1 LKPTKI
7 TLKHERTLK
16 YTNLIKKQLMI
27 NIARFWKNFL
37 RKIKFYSGLK
47 GVDGSENERAL
58 KIGKQ
63 FEYPML
69 FAAVWIPVQAYI
81 ESTSDIAIPPVFEWT
96 IWSLFLLETVV
107 ITGVV
112 NNKVRYLKQNWLN
125 LFIIIFGFPMFWS
138 QTPIPSMLR
147 MLRLIFLIALFVR
160 LFRIVHSVFMQNHLG
175 LTLFFGLLFVFISG
189 AALYRIDPA
198 ITSLS
203 DGFWW
208 ALVTV
213 TTVGYG
219 DISPTSD
226 LGRIFAS
233 LLIILG
239 VVLFSLITANISA
252 FLVSK
257 NKKEQDK
264 GLIDKLDN
272 IQNKLDKIEKEL
284 TTTRIQNDRYK

>member
-1 LKPTKI
+1 
-7 TLKHERTLK
+7 
-16 YTNLIKKQLMI
+16 
-27 NIARFWKNFL
+27 
-37 RKIKFYSGLK
+37 
-47 GVDGSENERAL
+47 
-58 KIGKQ
+58 
-63 FEYPML
+63 ML
-69 FAAVWIPVQAYI
+69 FAAAWIPIQAYI
-81 ESTSDIAIPPVFEWT
+81 ESTDDISLSPIFEWLV
-96 IWSLFLLETVV
+96 WGLFLLETVV
-107 ITGVV
+107 ITMVV
-112 NNKVRYLKQNWLN
+112 NNKSRYLRQNWLN
-125 LFIIIFGFPMFWS
+125 LFIVIFGFPLFWS

-147 MLRLIFLIALFVR
+147 ILRLIFLVALFMR
-160 LFRIVHSVFMQNHLG
+160 LFKTVHTVFMQNNLG
-175 LTLFFGLLFVFISG
+175 LTLMFGLLFVFISG

-233 LLIILG
+233 LLIVLG

-257 NKKEQDK
+257 NKKEQDI
-264 GLIDKLDN
+264 GLINRLDN
-272 IQNKLDKIEKEL
+272 IQNKLDKLERKLSDKQLPPQEK
-284 TTTRIQNDRYK
+284 KGK

>member
-1 LKPTKI
+1 
-7 TLKHERTLK
+7 
-16 YTNLIKKQLMI
+16 MI
-27 NIARFWKNFL
+27 NIARYWKVFL

-47 GVDGSENERAL
+47 GVDGSENERAI
-58 KIGKQ
+58 KIGKK

-69 FAAVWIPVQAYI
+69 FAAAWIPIQAYI
-81 ESTSDIAIPPVFEWT
+81 ESTSDIAIPPIFEWA

-107 ITGVV
+107 ITMMV
-112 NNKVRYLKQNWLN
+112 NNRSRYLRQNWLN
-125 LFIIIFGFPMFWS
+125 PFIIIFGFPIFWS

-147 MLRLIFLIALFVR
+147 ILRLIFLVALFMR
-160 LFRIVHSVFMQNHLG
+160 LFKAVHSVFVQNNLG
-175 LTLFFGLLFVFISG
+175 LTLMFGLMFVFISG

-226 LGRIFAS
+226 LGRVFAS
-233 LLIILG
+233 LLIVLG

-264 GLIDKLDN
+264 SLINKLNALQD
-272 IQNKLDKIEKEL
+272 KLDKIEKEL
-284 TTTRIQNDRYK
+284 VATRIQDDRCK

>member
-1 LKPTKI
+1 
-7 TLKHERTLK
+7 
-16 YTNLIKKQLMI
+16 
-27 NIARFWKNFL
+27 
-37 RKIKFYSGLK
+37 
-47 GVDGSENERAL
+47 
-58 KIGKQ
+58 
-63 FEYPML
+63 
-69 FAAVWIPVQAYI
+69 
-81 ESTSDIAIPPVFEWT
+81 
-96 IWSLFLLETVV
+96 
-107 ITGVV
+107 
-112 NNKVRYLKQNWLN
+112 
-125 LFIIIFGFPMFWS
+125 MFWS

-147 MLRLIFLIALFVR
+147 MLRLIFLVALFIR
-160 LFRIVHSVFMQNHLG
+160 LFKIVHSVFIQNHLG
-175 LTLFFGLLFVFISG
+175 LTLLFGLLFVFISG

-252 FLVSK
+252 FLVDK
-257 NKKEQDK
+257 NKQEKDQV
-264 GLIDKLDN
+264 LINKLDMLQDKLDR
-272 IQNKLDKIEKEL
+272 IEKSL
-284 TTTRIQNDRYK
+284 TIKQKGKL

>member
-1 LKPTKI
+1 MT
-7 TLKHERTLK
+7 
-16 YTNLIKKQLMI
+16 
-27 NIARFWKNFL
+27 NIARFWKILL

-47 GVDGSENERAL
+47 GVDGSENERAI
-58 KIGKQ
+58 KIGKK

-69 FAAVWIPVQAYI
+69 FAAAWIPIQAYI
-81 ESTSDIAIPPVFEWT
+81 ESTSDVAMSPIFEWV

-107 ITGVV
+107 ITKVV
-112 NNKVRYLKQNWLN
+112 NNKARYLKQNWLN
-125 LFIIIFGFPMFWS
+125 LFIVVFGFPMFWS

-147 MLRLIFLIALFVR
+147 MLRLIFLIALFMR
-160 LFRIVHSVFMQNHLG
+160 LFKIINSVFVHNHLG
-175 LTLFFGLLFVFISG
+175 LTLLFGLLFVFISG

-233 LLIILG
+233 LLIVLG

-264 GLIDKLDN
+264 ALINKLDTL
-272 IQNKLDKIEKEL
+272 QNKLDKIQESLDKK
-284 TTTRIQNDRYK
+284 Q